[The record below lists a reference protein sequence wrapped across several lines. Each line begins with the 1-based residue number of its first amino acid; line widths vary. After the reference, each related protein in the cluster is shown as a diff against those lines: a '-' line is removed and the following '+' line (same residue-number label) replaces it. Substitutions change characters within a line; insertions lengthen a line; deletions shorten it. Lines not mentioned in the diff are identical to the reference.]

1 MDKKEKAVRLA
12 DVGELESSLKKD
24 LAEEEAKGKSA
35 DILFCESIED
45 ELADLENLPTIDP
58 ESLRPVSEW
67 ELNPHRFSCEHF
79 RCKECHHIDCV
90 ADNYCG
96 KCGAR
101 MKNAGVKPEDLPV
114 PEEKN
119 SSAEKSDD
127 ENDEWEECG
136 GTA

>member
-35 DILFCESIED
+35 DILSCESIED
-45 ELADLENLPTIDP
+45 ELSDLENLPTIDP

-67 ELNPHRFSCEHF
+67 ELNPYRFSCEHF
-79 RCKECHHIDCV
+79 RCKKCHHIDCV

-96 KCGAR
+96 ECGAK
-101 MKNAGVKPEDLPV
+101 MKNAGVKPEDLPI
-114 PEEKN
+114 PEQ
-119 SSAEKSDD
+119 D
-127 ENDEWEECG
+127 
-136 GTA
+136 

>member
-58 ESLRPVSEW
+58 ESLRPVTHFEPVDPESDIE
-67 ELNPHRFSCEHF
+67 FKCSKCEGIISTDWDGIEDF
-79 RCKECHHIDCV
+79 E
-90 ADNYCG
+90 YCPY
-96 KCGAR
+96 CGAR
-101 MKNAGVKPEDLPV
+101 MGADL
-114 PEEKN
+114 
-119 SSAEKSDD
+119 
-127 ENDEWEECG
+127 
-136 GTA
+136 